1 MLIKRLLFSAILK
14 CCKLWAKEASP
25 ALQFCRKSNI
35 GRFCPVFA
43 NRLPFTF
50 LSLFLITT
58 NLSSKMTKK
67 LVLKAGFGLLLIMMS
82 SGKIFAQSPWVALGK
97 KPSTLGLEQGFS
109 TFDAGDF
116 NLKLVKASQTVAGL
130 APKTVKDF
138 DFVPSDSLKVR
149 SSDGLYHLGDINLR
163 LRTSD
168 DTAWKSYSTAGKRV
182 AVKNIAIPKTLAAAD
197 LAPTMPA
204 DMPLSIKRIWEMVGG
219 KLVLRFEISNKTRRN
234 VEIGALGIPMIF
246 DNILEGRTL
255 EQTHAKNV
263 FYDPY
268 IGKDAGYLQVTRL
281 SGHAPSLIVAPY
293 GKTPFEAYNPLND
306 DKTPR
311 GIAFEGFYEWM
322 VYSKA
327 YAETEWKGVDEWNS
341 PTSIVLKPGETKS
354 YGLQFILSGTAK
366 DIESKLI
373 ENKKPVA
380 MSVPGYVIAKDVD
393 ARLFINYGKKISAI
407 NVYPLNSLTVKS
419 AGTTKNRWKSYAVK
433 GNNAGRARLSI
444 TYADGLEQTINYKII
459 EPESDVIASYGNFLT
474 TKQWFD
480 KTDKIFK
487 RSPSVITYDYEKQQ
501 QVIQDSR
508 AWISGLS
515 DEGGAGSWLGAMMK
529 QFVHPEKNEIDKLK
543 QFVDT
548 VMFGRIQLK
557 DGPKKYGVRKSLFY
571 YAPDSLPKDTY
582 SKEINF
588 KTWSAWPR
596 KEADDL
602 GRSYNYPHVAA
613 AHWVMYRLARNHQ
626 GLVDES
632 TWKQHLIDAAETG
645 LAMVNIAPYYA
656 QFGQMEGTVFYLILT
671 DLKNEGLRAEAD
683 KLENEMKKR
692 ANHWRALDYPFG
704 SEMPWDSTGQEEV
717 YVWSEY
723 FGYED
728 KAKVT
733 LDAILAYM
741 PVVPHWAYNGN
752 ARRYWDFLYGGKLM
766 RIERMIHHY
775 GSALNAIPVL
785 MDYRKNP
792 EDFYLLRTG
801 YGGLMG
807 SISNI
812 TKDGFAP
819 AAFHAYPS
827 TLKNDGI
834 TGDYGSGFFGYA
846 VNTSTYLLKHKEFGW
861 LAFGGNLIE
870 HGKTIDLKLTTA
882 AKSAV
887 YIAPAG
893 LWITLDAGTIDAL
906 SYNATNGEI
915 QVTLSKA
922 DEHTNR
928 AVVRISQ
935 PAKIDGVGKYSLKDG
950 LIGARGAYEVKLSTQ
965 NTTQVTLVK

>member
-1 MLIKRLLFSAILK
+1 MLLNQNNLNSLVKNILRVVLFTALIATNTLK
-14 CCKLWAKEASP
+14 S
-25 ALQFCRKSNI
+25 FS
-35 GRFCPVFA
+35 
-43 NRLPFTF
+43 
-50 LSLFLITT
+50 
-58 NLSSKMTKK
+58 
-67 LVLKAGFGLLLIMMS
+67 
-82 SGKIFAQSPWVALGK
+82 QSPWIALGK
-97 KPSTLGLEQGFS
+97 KPSTLALEQGFL
-109 TFDAGDF
+109 TFDADDF
-116 NLKLVKASQTVAGL
+116 NLKLVRSSQTVAGL
-130 APKTVKDF
+130 RPKTVKDF

-149 SSDGLYHLGDINLR
+149 SSDGLYHLGDINLK
-163 LRTSD
+163 LRIGD
-168 DTAWKSYSTAGKRV
+168 DLTWKSYSTAAKRNP
-182 AVKNIAIPKTLAAAD
+182 VKNLSVPNVLAAAD
-197 LAPTMPA
+197 LSQTLAA
-204 DMPLSIKRIWEMVGG
+204 DFPLALKRFWEMKAG
-219 KLVLRFEISNKTRRN
+219 KLVLRFELTNKTTQN
-234 VEIGALGIPMIF
+234 IEIGALGIPMIF

-281 SGHAPSLIVAPY
+281 SGHAPSLIVTPL

-322 VYSKA
+322 VYSKV
-327 YAETEWKGVDEWNS
+327 YAENEWKGVEQWNT
-341 PTSIVLKPGETKS
+341 PTSIVLKPGEIKT

-366 DIESKLI
+366 DIENTLI
-373 ENKKPVA
+373 ENRKPVA
-380 MSVPGYVIAKDVD
+380 MSVPGYVLPKDVD
-393 ARLFINYGKKISAI
+393 AKLFINYHKKIKSI
-407 NVYPLNSLTVKS
+407 NIYPLNSLTVKS
-419 AGTTKNRWKSYAVK
+419 IGSTKNGWKSYSVK
-433 GNNAGRARLSI
+433 GNYSGRVRLSI
-444 TYADGLEQTINYKII
+444 TYANGLIQTINYKVI
-459 EPESDVIASYGNFLT
+459 EPESEVIASYGNFLI

-480 KTDKIFK
+480 KADNIFK
-487 RSPSVITYDYEKQQ
+487 RNPSVITYDYEKQQ
-501 QVIQDSR
+501 QVIQDNR
-508 AWISGLS
+508 AWIAGLS

-529 QFVHPEKNEIDKLK
+529 QLVHPEKAEIDKLK

-557 DGPKKYGVRKSLFY
+557 DGPQKYGVRKSLFY
-571 YAPDSLPKDTY
+571 YAPDSLPKETY
-582 SKEINF
+582 FKDINF
-588 KTWSAWPR
+588 KTWSAWPK
-596 KEADDL
+596 KEADNL

-626 GLVDES
+626 GLVEEKS
-632 TWKQHLIDAAETG
+632 WKQYLIDAAETG

-656 QFGQMEGTVFYLILT
+656 QFGQMEGTIFYLILT
-671 DLKNEGLRAEAD
+671 DLKNEGLTLEAE
-683 KLENEMKKR
+683 KLEGEMKKR
-692 ANHWRALDYPFG
+692 ANHWRSLDYPFG

-717 YVWSEY
+717 YVWSNY
-723 FGYED
+723 FGYQD

-792 EDFYLLRTG
+792 DDFYLLRTG

-846 VNTSTYLLKHKEFGW
+846 VNTSSYILKHKEFGW
-861 LAFGGNLIE
+861 LIFGGNLTENRNI
-870 HGKTIDLKLTTA
+870 IRVKLTTA
-882 AKSAV
+882 AKSSIYV
-887 YIAPAG
+887 APAG
-893 LWITLDAGTIDAL
+893 LWITLDAGTIDEL
-906 SYNATNGEI
+906 TYNTVNGEI
-915 QVTLSKA
+915 RLSLSKA
-922 DEHTNR
+922 DEYTNN
-928 AVVRISQ
+928 AVIRISQ
-935 PAKIDGVGKYSLKDG
+935 PAKVNGVGKYSLKDKS
-950 LIGARGAYEVKLSTQ
+950 IGERGAYEVKLS
-965 NTTQVTLVK
+965 NEISSEVILLR